1 LYNSLHYNNGKKI
14 AAVGLIWRTYV
25 EAEKQLKTVM
35 IFFLAFAAL
44 FKSLAN
50 AELKQ
55 SEQAQILAPGYGEL
69 KFTAPVPGTYKLPT
83 LGLASDGNVLDSE
96 GRATSLHTLM
106 GNPDKIV
113 LLSFIYATCSD
124 INGCPLATAVFHKI
138 KNRLAKEPELASRLQ
153 LITLSFNPEHDTPER
168 MKAYGATLQG
178 KGVEWHFLTT
188 KSENELQPILK
199 AYKQS
204 AEKVYDAKG
213 KFTNTFSHNL
223 RVYLI
228 DQHQQLRN
236 IYNTE
241 LLHPDTLIS
250 DIKTLLQP
258 ETKQNAEPNL
268 LDVNKIAVFGVG
280 DNKQNYETKAYQ
292 THSIALSQRLGKP
305 ADLLK
310 SITKPPLGLPTV
322 PVPDNNPVTAEKIN
336 LGRKLFYDRR
346 LSINNTFSCAMC
358 HIPEQG
364 FTSNEMAT
372 AVGVEGRTVRRNS
385 PTLYNVAYMQSL
397 FHDSRENTLEQQVW
411 SPLLAHNEM
420 ANPSIGYVIDKIKNS
435 DDYNGFFEKAF
446 GKPPGME
453 TIGMAIASYER
464 TLNSANSPFDRW
476 YFGKDK
482 DALDS
487 EAQRGFQLFT
497 GKAQCSQCHTINK
510 EYALFTDNDLH
521 NTGIGYADAMTDKT
535 ANPLQRVQVS
545 PGVYVAVASEIISS
559 VAEPKANDLGR
570 YEITQKPQDRW
581 LYKTPSLRNVSLTA
595 PYMHNGSLATL
606 REVVEFY
613 NRGGIPNENLDP
625 LVKPLRLN
633 NQEVDDLVLFLEAL
647 TGDNVGKL
655 VSDAF
660 AAPIGDRE

>member
-1 LYNSLHYNNGKKI
+1 MTL
-14 AAVGLIWRTYV
+14 
-25 EAEKQLKTVM
+25 
-35 IFFLAFAAL
+35 FLTFAAC
-44 FKSLAN
+44 SVARVN
-50 AELKQ
+50 AETKQ
-55 SEQAQILAPGYGEL
+55 ASKPLAPGYGDL
-69 KFTAPVPGTYKLPT
+69 QFNAPIPGTYKLPA
-83 LGLASDGNVLDSE
+83 LGLASDGNVLDSA
-96 GRATSLHTLM
+96 GHNTTLHKLM
-106 GNPDKIV
+106 GSPDKVV
-113 LLSFIYATCSD
+113 LLSFVYATCSD

-138 KNRLAKEPELASRLQ
+138 KNRLEKEPTVASQLR
-153 LITLSFNPEHDTPER
+153 LITLSFNPEHDTPQR
-168 MKAYGATLQG
+168 MKEYGASLQG

-188 KSENELQPILK
+188 QSEQELQPILK

-204 AEKVYDAKG
+204 AEKIYDANG

-258 ETKQNAEPNL
+258 ETKLTESTPSK
-268 LDVNKIAVFGVG
+268 LDKSTLYSAG
-280 DNKQNYETKAYQ
+280 DNKLSYENKGYRTN
-292 THSIALSQRLGKP
+292 SISLTRRTGKP

-310 SITKPPLGLPTV
+310 FITKPPLGLPAV
-322 PVPDNNPVTAEKIN
+322 PVPKDNPITAEKIV
-336 LGRKLFYDRR
+336 LGRKLFYDRC

-385 PTLYNVAYMQSL
+385 PTLYNVAYQQSL
-397 FHDSRENTLEQQVW
+397 FHDGRETTLENQVW
-411 SPLLAHNEM
+411 GPFLARNEM
-420 ANPSIGYVIDKIKNS
+420 ANPSIGYVIDKIKDNH
-435 DDYNGFFEKAF
+435 DYDGLFENAF
-446 GKPPGME
+446 DKPPGVE

-464 TLNSANSPFDRW
+464 ALNLANSPFDSW
-476 YFGKDK
+476 YYSKQENSIDVRAK
-482 DALDS
+482 
-487 EAQRGFQLFT
+487 RGFGLFN
-497 GKAQCSQCHTINK
+497 GKAGCSQCHTINK
-510 EYALFTDNDLH
+510 EFALFTDNKLH
-521 NTGIGYADAMTDKT
+521 NTGIGFAEAMADKT
-535 ANPLQRVQVS
+535 AKDSRRVQVS
-545 PGVYVAVASEIISS
+545 PGVYLDVASDIINAVAET
-559 VAEPKANDLGR
+559 KANDLGR
-570 YEITQKPQDRW
+570 YEVTQNPKDRW

-625 LVKPLRLN
+625 LIKPLQLTVA
-633 NQEVDDLVLFLEAL
+633 ETDDLTAFLESL
-647 TGDNVGKL
+647 IGDNTEAL

-660 AAPIGDRE
+660 AAPIGDGE